1 MNSKWKPNYA
11 AGKIMALKGGQVIY
25 KVKKTNGQSWVNKGK
40 VESMESKYK
49 DPQKLR
55 NMIFLK
61 FTSGI
66 SDIES
71 AARKALKKNRGNYSA
86 ATTSNNNY
94 NIDREI
100 DPIQTD
106 TSDSNFLFNN
116 DEAIVVNFK
125 KTKKKSKK

>member
-1 MNSKWKPNYA
+1 MEHEFVFGAYDRKWRI
-11 AGKIMALKGGQVIY
+11 KI
-25 KVKKTNGQSWVNKGK
+25 KKYDFS
-40 VESMESKYK
+40 
-49 DPQKLR
+49 
-55 NMIFLK
+55 K

-86 ATTSNNNY
+86 ATASNNNY

-125 KTKKKSKK
+125 KTKKEE